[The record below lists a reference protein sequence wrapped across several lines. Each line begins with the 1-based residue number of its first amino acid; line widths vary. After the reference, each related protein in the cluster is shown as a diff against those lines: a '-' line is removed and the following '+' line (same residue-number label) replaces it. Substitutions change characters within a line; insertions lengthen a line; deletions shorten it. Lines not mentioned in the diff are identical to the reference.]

1 MKSYFFNAVKTSD
14 TTTHPSG
21 YDREYDADDHAA
33 FFAPFFSEA
42 GVFAGA
48 DAGACKVQVQ
58 SGLTLVVSAGAVYVR
73 GRMAVFDGTETV
85 TVSQNCKIVARMDKS
100 MAVRDF
106 QLLAVTELT
115 QTEDVYDL
123 ELASVTL
130 EAVSGGH
137 EVHVT
142 DTRTFLSYMGQPAYY
157 PPTSDDLPYI
167 LWLYTLGFPMSEEQR
182 AAVEGNPSLMS
193 IFEASVG
200 GDYAGHKSDKQNPHE
215 VTAAQAGAYT
225 KEETLSEDTKT
236 LLGLSGTATPDDAFV
251 ATLPKIGDIKITV
264 RTDLGDNWLLCN
276 GEAIS
281 EEDYPELYAIAKGF
295 GLTPSTRGVWTGTS
309 SYNSWINSI
318 AYGNGYYVAV
328 GKYYDGSSSCTAR
341 IAYTTSL
348 SGTWTTKDLWKASS
362 SSLSGQCE
370 INCVGYGNGYW
381 VVGGAYCD
389 GSYTYG
395 RIAYATS
402 PNGTWTTKDLWK
414 GYNTAYTSLRCIT
427 YVNGYW
433 IAGGNKYVSSSPYNY
448 AQIAYATSPNGT
460 WTTKDLWSGSSYD
473 TVRSIAYG
481 NGYYVVGGT
490 GGDHY
495 GRIAYATSLSGTWTT
510 KDLWGSTNYNNN
522 NHIYSVAYGNG
533 YWVVGGAYY
542 DGSRCYAQIAY
553 ATSPNGIWTTQDLWA
568 GNSDYAL
575 RGVIYANST
584 WIAVGRGSSGSGQ
597 IAYTTSLSGT
607 WTTKTLSSLVPL
619 GVVYANGYLLIP
631 GKDDYVAVLGYSPES
646 GLPEIDLPNA
656 YAYIKALE

>member
-33 FFAPFFSEA
+33 FFAPFFNEA

-215 VTAAQAGAYT
+215 VTAAQVGAYT

-236 LLGLSGTATPDDAFV
+236 LLGLSGTATPDDAFKKL
-251 ATLPKIGDIKITV
+251 AAIPKGYGRVVLKFQDSEGPVPMVITSLYDNQVGDVKVSDEGGVYSLDLTPGTKTFKITWPIGYSNATSNYSV
-264 RTDLGDNWLLCN
+264 AVTEGQVTTQTYTGTRSTAERSMTASGFVAVAAHIGAVDIQAVGGGGSGATAVDLSGHSSSTTAANCAASGGAGGKLTLLKNTQAARILYAEIGAGGAGAAVSRETDTGAYSVNGYSNGNAGGATAVKNAITGDSLLTAPGGSGGLYKISYGYSDGYGIKGADGGSGSGAAYVKGASSSGTPTATAGTIGTNGGNGGAASSFSGGTGQGTSTRDWQETSGTLNCHAGGSAAAFLYRYDDGSGNWL
-276 GEAIS
+276 
-281 EEDYPELYAIAKGF
+281 AKKASAVSAAVSGAADAK
-295 GLTPSTRGVWTGTS
+295 V
-309 SYNSWINSI
+309 SI
-318 AYGNGYYVAV
+318 YMSN
-328 GKYYDGSSSCTAR
+328 GSSSNPLT
-341 IAYTTSL
+341 YTLNGT
-348 SGTWTTKDLWKASS
+348 SGTA
-362 SSLSGQCE
+362 
-370 INCVGYGNGYW
+370 
-381 VVGGAYCD
+381 VGGGGGAAI
-389 GSYTYG
+389 GIGGQFT
-395 RIAYATS
+395 IFTVTS
-402 PNGTWTTKDLWK
+402 GAGK
-414 GYNTAYTSLRCIT
+414 
-427 YVNGYW
+427 
-433 IAGGNKYVSSSPYNY
+433 AGGVKIRAAS
-448 AQIAYATSPNGT
+448 
-460 WTTKDLWSGSSYD
+460 
-473 TVRSIAYG
+473 
-481 NGYYVVGGT
+481 
-490 GGDHY
+490 
-495 GRIAYATSLSGTWTT
+495 
-510 KDLWGSTNYNNN
+510 
-522 NHIYSVAYGNG
+522 
-533 YWVVGGAYY
+533 
-542 DGSRCYAQIAY
+542 
-553 ATSPNGIWTTQDLWA
+553 
-568 GNSDYAL
+568 
-575 RGVIYANST
+575 
-584 WIAVGRGSSGSGQ
+584 
-597 IAYTTSLSGT
+597 
-607 WTTKTLSSLVPL
+607 
-619 GVVYANGYLLIP
+619 
-631 GKDDYVAVLGYSPES
+631 
-646 GLPEIDLPNA
+646 
-656 YAYIKALE
+656 